1 MLRTRWM
8 AAPACALLLLV
19 GCTDDASDGGST
31 TTTAAAD
38 AGGDTSTTRPAI
50 DPDSIEGG
58 EQAYV
63 DAFVATYQGTGG
75 SNPLFTETQAECLAP
90 AWVSAIG
97 IDRFAAAGVAPDDI
111 ENFEVGLDAVD
122 IPAEVADE
130 MVADITDCGIDVRA
144 TVLSTFVATDDLPDE
159 LSTCLDEAITTEVAE
174 EVFRQQIL
182 GGDDVPEAFAQ
193 AQACFDDYEASV
205 TED

>member
-31 TTTAAAD
+31 TTTTAAD
-38 AGGDTSTTRPAI
+38 DGGTTTTRPAI
-50 DPDSIEGG
+50 DPESIEGG

-63 DAFVATYQGTGG
+63 DAFIATYQGTEGA
-75 SNPLFTETQAECLAP
+75 NPLFTESQAECLAP
-90 AWVSAIG
+90 AWVDAIG

-111 ENFEVGLDAVD
+111 EAFEVGLDAVD
-122 IPAEVADE
+122 IPADVADE
-130 MVADITDCGIDVRA
+130 MVAAITDCGIDVRA
-144 TVLSTFVATDDLPDE
+144 TVLSTFVPTGDLPPE
-159 LSTCLDEAITTEVAE
+159 LGDCLDAAITTEVAE

-182 GGDDVPEAFAQ
+182 GSEEAPEAFAQ

-205 TED
+205 TQD